1 MTQSYERNNGFT
13 LTRMLDAP
21 PDMVFQA
28 WTEPKYLDW
37 FFNPETT
44 PAHPTT
50 VDLRVGGAWRQHM
63 VENATKHYMT
73 GGIYR
78 EIVPNR
84 KLVFLWGASGGWPDI
99 DEGNGPEV
107 TVDLAPLGQRTRMEV
122 TLRLPDQ
129 LSAAEVQ
136 AWRDRGIEPGMSMT
150 IDRLVAKFAKSV
162 AA

>member
-1 MTQSYERNNGFT
+1 MTPSYERNNGFT

-44 PAHPTT
+44 PDHPTT

-63 VENATKHYMT
+63 VENESKHYMT

-78 EIVPNR
+78 EIVPNQ

-107 TVDLAPLGQRTRMEV
+107 TVELAPVGQQTRMEV

-129 LSAAEVQ
+129 FSEAEVR
-136 AWRDRGIEPGMSMT
+136 AWLDKGIEPGMSMT
-150 IDRLVAKFAKSV
+150 IDRLMAKFAKS
-162 AA
+162 AAA

>member
-1 MTQSYERNNGFT
+1 MTSSYERNNGFT

-44 PAHPTT
+44 PGHPTT

-63 VENATKHYMT
+63 VENETKQYMT

-78 EIVPNR
+78 EIVPNK
-84 KLVFLWGASGGWPDI
+84 KLVFLWGASGGWPDT

-107 TVDLAPLGQRTRMEV
+107 TVELAPVGQQTRMDV

-136 AWRDRGIEPGMSMT
+136 AWLDMGIEPGMSMT
-150 IDRLVAKFAKSV
+150 IDRLVQKFAKS
-162 AA
+162 AAA